1 MHTYK
6 LIKVLDFKI
15 MGYSGHDQTACLAE
29 DRSRSQHNYQ
39 HLTREPRK
47 PIRTKLCSNLARFIK
62 ASSLIMPTLS
72 HYFKV

>member
-29 DRSRSQHNYQ
+29 DRCSAAEDRSHSQHNYQ
-39 HLTREPRK
+39 HLTRERD
-47 PIRTKLCSNLARFIK
+47 NQ
-62 ASSLIMPTLS
+62 
-72 HYFKV
+72 